1 MFLMQEK
8 RSIVSKH
15 LYDRHKA
22 KEIYGGTP
30 PYGHP
35 FITVFFFFF
44 VPAKGQ
50 YIFLQGNPVN
60 MANGYILKSQPV

>member
-22 KEIYGGTP
+22 KAIYGGTP

-35 FITVFFFFF
+35 FITVFFFF
-44 VPAKGQ
+44 
-50 YIFLQGNPVN
+50 L
-60 MANGYILKSQPV
+60 SQRKASTFSYKETPLIWPTATF